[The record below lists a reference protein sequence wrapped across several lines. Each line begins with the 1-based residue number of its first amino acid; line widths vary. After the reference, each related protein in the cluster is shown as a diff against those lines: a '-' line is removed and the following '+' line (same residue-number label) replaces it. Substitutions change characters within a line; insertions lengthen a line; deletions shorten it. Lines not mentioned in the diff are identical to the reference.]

1 MTGSSDGVIK
11 VFRNYESEKE
21 IELVSAFRALTDLV
35 PSNKNAGLVLDWQQ
49 GQGKLLVAG
58 DVKVIRVWNAAT
70 EICTNVSSSSTF
82 LYHINGYKDIPARSG
97 SCITSLTSDQVA
109 GNVFVGGYGDGAI
122 RVFDQRLK
130 PALAMVKV
138 WREHKQ
144 WITNVH
150 MQRGGLRELISGS
163 RNGEVKLWDIRKDK
177 PLHTIRAT
185 KDTLRTLS
193 VHEHAPVFAT
203 CVPLPPLS
211 STPQTTITLIPFAPR
226 QRLRTPQRQS
236 LQRQRRLPQQ
246 RRALLQ
252 LPAQQP
258 LHAHCGHGV
267 PSPPHDAGV
276 CGVGKYAC

>member
-1 MTGSSDGVIK
+1 MVILLIFSSIWNWQQSARLNRFSNGNPKGSKINEARFINEDDQALLMTGSSDGVIK

-70 EICTNVSSSSTF
+70 EICTNVSLPNSILAIMLTK
-82 LYHINGYKDIPARSG
+82 IQDIPARSG

-122 RVFDQRLK
+122 RVFDQRMK
-130 PALAMVKV
+130 PALSMVKV

-203 CVPLPPLS
+203 YV
-211 STPQTTITLIPFAPR
+211 
-226 QRLRTPQRQS
+226 
-236 LQRQRRLPQQ
+236 
-246 RRALLQ
+246 
-252 LPAQQP
+252 
-258 LHAHCGHGV
+258 
-267 PSPPHDAGV
+267 PPHLPFSSI
-276 CGVGKYAC
+276 